1 MKQQQSEER
10 AIWRS
15 RTMVVAAALLFA
27 TGGAA
32 IKGLSLSGWQV
43 ASLRSLV
50 AALVLGALLPRA
62 RQSLSVR
69 VIPAGCAYAA
79 TLVLFVLANKLT
91 TSANAI
97 FLQSTAP
104 AFMLFLAPVIL
115 HERIGRKEIVYALV
129 LLAGMLLLFRGEGAG
144 AATAPDERSGN
155 LLALASGFTYALT
168 LVALRRGSVQGGGSM
183 GVVLAGNIIAFLAC
197 APMAFPLAGWR
208 PADLPLLLYL
218 GSCQIG
224 LAYFLLTRGMARVP
238 AFESATLLLVEP
250 VMNPVVT
257 WLALGESPSGW
268 AVGGGLIIL
277 VATLLKTWLDRP
289 RS

>member
-1 MKQQQSEER
+1 MKLQESDER
-10 AIWRS
+10 GMWPCRL
-15 RTMVVAAALLFA
+15 MVVTAALLFA

-32 IKGLSLSGWQV
+32 IKGISLTGWQV

-50 AALVLGALLPRA
+50 AAIVLGLLLPRA
-62 RQSLSVR
+62 RQALSIK

-115 HERIGRKEIVYALV
+115 HERIGRTEVLYALV
-129 LLAGMLLLFRGEGAG
+129 LLAGMLLLFRAENPGS
-144 AATAPDERSGN
+144 ATAPDARSGN

-168 LVALRRGSVQGGGSM
+168 LVALRRGALREGRSM
-183 GVVLAGNIIAFLAC
+183 GVVLMGNIIAFLAC

-250 VMNPVVT
+250 VTNPVVT
-257 WLALGESPSGW
+257 WISLGEAPSGW
-268 AVGGGLIIL
+268 AIAGGLVIL
-277 VATLLKTWLDRP
+277 LATLGKTWVDKP
-289 RS
+289 RA